1 MNESAPG
8 SLLSFNLKH
17 ITEPLK
23 PYKTHQEHKQN
34 PIKLLTATNPLKFQ
48 QKLQNL
54 HFGVRCA
61 SFIHCN
67 RFLEIYS
74 GNTN

>member
-48 QKLQNL
+48 QKLQNYTLVYGVL
-54 HFGVRCA
+54 HL
-61 SFIHCN
+61 FIVTG
-67 RFLEIYS
+67 FWKFS